1 MLVILGLLI
10 LLDLSLLLCFWF
22 QNLAPTNLYNW
33 FILFLNSFIILVQG
47 DLVISYLVQETLS
60 HLCVRMIHNL

>member
-10 LLDLSLLLCFWF
+10 LMDLSLLLCVWF

-33 FILFLNSFIILVQG
+33 FILFLNSFIILIQG